1 MTFME
6 ITTSMQ
12 WFVKKK
18 KKKKL
23 KTNFDLQKLTDKTN
37 GNAPQRWKE

>member
-1 MTFME
+1 MKYDFHGNYYINAVICE
-6 ITTSMQ
+6 
-12 WFVKKK
+12 KK

-37 GNAPQRWKE
+37 GNAPQR

>member
-18 KKKKL
+18 KKKL
-23 KTNFDLQKLTDKTN
+23 KTNFDLQKFTDKTN